1 MYLNCEVK
9 SEFWEKCNFEMQSQ
23 LLDNVLIMRSNHN
36 YKKSIQNYETK
47 ILLEICLELWD
58 VVIIMRNKFGL

>member
-9 SEFWEKCNFEMQSQ
+9 SELWEKFNFEMQSQ

-47 ILLEICLELWD
+47 NIIRNMFG
-58 VVIIMRNKFGL
+58 IMRCSHNYEK